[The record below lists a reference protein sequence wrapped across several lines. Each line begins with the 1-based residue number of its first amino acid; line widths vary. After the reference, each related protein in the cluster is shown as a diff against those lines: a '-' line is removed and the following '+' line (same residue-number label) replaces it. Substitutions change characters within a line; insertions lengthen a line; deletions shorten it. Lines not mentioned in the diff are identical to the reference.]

1 MKSLY
6 FDFRDRCVILLLF
19 VVVAV
24 VFLCTKIGNIK
35 ALLNCNSLN
44 VIAWMPE
51 NCNSLNAWKKGGLYV
66 VFDILFQIWSKRKYL
81 QHVPPAW
88 PLIDQLTDWLPD
100 KINKWLTE
108 WIYVSSSLS
117 MPFWFVTKVFF
128 SSSQ

>member
-44 VIAWMPE
+44 VIA
-51 NCNSLNAWKKGGLYV
+51 
-66 VFDILFQIWSKRKYL
+66 
-81 QHVPPAW
+81 
-88 PLIDQLTDWLPD
+88 
-100 KINKWLTE
+100 
-108 WIYVSSSLS
+108 
-117 MPFWFVTKVFF
+117 
-128 SSSQ
+128 